1 MYLLLVH
8 SNSIVVATSRQHT
21 PVHHIA
27 MCCINAH
34 AGVRLTHPVLYS
46 VGVYTDTPTTCIPS
60 DQNNCRLATYTLHVM
75 HHAQFTLQVL
85 TEGLVIVTPTPLSVL
100 VTAHVFLAM
109 SSNSTSLLTCS
120 STTCNFKTNWS
131 SL

>member
-1 MYLLLVH
+1 MSGNAFV
-8 SNSIVVATSRQHT
+8 TSAFQQHCPCHLKAHT

-46 VGVYTDTPTTCIPS
+46 VGVYTDTPTTCMPS

-75 HHAQFTLQVL
+75 HHAQFTIRVL
-85 TEGLVIVTPTPLSVL
+85 TEGLQL
-100 VTAHVFLAM
+100 
-109 SSNSTSLLTCS
+109 
-120 STTCNFKTNWS
+120 
-131 SL
+131 

>member
-46 VGVYTDTPTTCIPS
+46 VGVYTDTPTTCMPS

-85 TEGLVIVTPTPLSVL
+85 TEGLQL
-100 VTAHVFLAM
+100 
-109 SSNSTSLLTCS
+109 
-120 STTCNFKTNWS
+120 
-131 SL
+131 

>member
-1 MYLLLVH
+1 MHLLLAH

-21 PVHHIA
+21 PVYHIA

-46 VGVYTDTPTTCIPS
+46 VGVYTDTPTTCMPS

-75 HHAQFTLQVL
+75 HHAQFTLRVPDRPVALLAYLASAPTHIHKARACMYTNIHIQVG
-85 TEGLVIVTPTPLSVL
+85 E
-100 VTAHVFLAM
+100 
-109 SSNSTSLLTCS
+109 
-120 STTCNFKTNWS
+120 
-131 SL
+131 

>member
-34 AGVRLTHPVLYS
+34 AGVRLTDPVLYS
-46 VGVYTDTPTTCIPS
+46 VGVYTDTPTTCMPS

-75 HHAQFTLQVL
+75 HHAQHYGYQIDLSPFWPTWLLHQL
-85 TEGLVIVTPTPLSVL
+85 TYIRLE
-100 VTAHVFLAM
+100 HVCIPIY
-109 SSNSTSLLTCS
+109 TY
-120 STTCNFKTNWS
+120 K
-131 SL
+131 

>member
-46 VGVYTDTPTTCIPS
+46 VGVYTDTPTTCMPS

-75 HHAQFTLQVL
+75 HHAQFTLRVL
-85 TEGLVIVTPTPLSVL
+85 TWFN
-100 VTAHVFLAM
+100 AY
-109 SSNSTSLLTCS
+109 
-120 STTCNFKTNWS
+120 
-131 SL
+131 

>member
-8 SNSIVVATSRQHT
+8 SNSIVLATSRQHT

-60 DQNNCRLATYTLHVM
+60 DQNNWEVG
-75 HHAQFTLQVL
+75 HAHLEL
-85 TEGLVIVTPTPLSVL
+85 N
-100 VTAHVFLAM
+100 A
-109 SSNSTSLLTCS
+109 SSFVCFWNTS
-120 STTCNFKTNWS
+120 
-131 SL
+131 